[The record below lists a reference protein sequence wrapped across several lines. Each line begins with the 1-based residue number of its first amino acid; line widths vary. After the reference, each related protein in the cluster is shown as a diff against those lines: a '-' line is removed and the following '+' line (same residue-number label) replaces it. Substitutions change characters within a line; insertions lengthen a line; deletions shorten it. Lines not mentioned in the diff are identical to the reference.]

1 MKDVLYCDKIFYFIS
16 VDVSND
22 ASRNLQTEDDKD
34 RDEILKQTLY
44 FIYIEQN
51 DLINKQN
58 DLMNKYVVQDNF
70 FKTIL

>member
-34 RDEILKQTLY
+34 RDEILKHQH
-44 FIYIEQN
+44 
-51 DLINKQN
+51 
-58 DLMNKYVVQDNF
+58 
-70 FKTIL
+70 